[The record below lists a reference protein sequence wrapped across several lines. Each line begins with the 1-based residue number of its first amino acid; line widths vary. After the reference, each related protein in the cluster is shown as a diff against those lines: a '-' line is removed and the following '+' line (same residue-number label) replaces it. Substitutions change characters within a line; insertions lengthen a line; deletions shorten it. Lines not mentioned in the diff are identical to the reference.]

1 MAMMKECG
9 CRPCKEYQKSFD
21 AGREIA
27 LDAVQ
32 AIEDK
37 NGNLS
42 KQFMVHGAFATLCQ
56 CIFDFG
62 GNGELA
68 GLFGATLDDL
78 DAGAGKPIREDC

>member
-1 MAMMKECG
+1 M
-9 CRPCKEYQKSFD
+9 KEYQKSFD

-32 AIEDK
+32 AIDDEED
-37 NGNLS
+37 NLS

-56 CIFDFG
+56 CIYDFG
-62 GNGELA
+62 DKEELA

-78 DAGAGKPIREDC
+78 DAGAGKPTRREDC